1 MRESRCPHP
10 ERPYTLTAEAKR
22 AAAKDSSKA
31 PWIISVQGGSLLG
44 NIECASAVGPGLRM
58 ATAFA

>member
-10 ERPYTLTAEAKR
+10 ERPYTLTAEAKW

-31 PWIISVQGGSLLG
+31 PWIISVQGFSLLD
-44 NIECASAVGPGLRM
+44 SVYTRFML
-58 ATAFA
+58 

>member
-31 PWIISVQGGSLLG
+31 PWIISVQGFSLLD
-44 NIECASAVGPGLRM
+44 SVYTRFML
-58 ATAFA
+58 